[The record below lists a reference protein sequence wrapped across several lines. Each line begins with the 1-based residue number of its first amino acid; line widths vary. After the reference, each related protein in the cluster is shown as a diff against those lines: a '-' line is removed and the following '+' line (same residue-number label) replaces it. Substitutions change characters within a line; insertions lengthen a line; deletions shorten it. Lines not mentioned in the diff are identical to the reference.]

1 MDEAHYVG
9 DHAGTPRPHEDQC
22 RFRRSG
28 CAVVSAAGAIGSGHH
43 VAADRAGRERER
55 EREREKVEMRNFACW
70 LAGRERED
78 SKRLTY
84 MKTRTPRKST
94 VLSVIG
100 HFSSRFPTKAL
111 QLKT

>member
-1 MDEAHYVG
+1 MRHITL
-9 DHAGTPRPHEDQC
+9 GTMLEHPVPMKINAD
-22 RFRRSG
+22 SDG
-28 CAVVSAAGAIGSGHH
+28 AVARWFPPPEQLGVAITWRQIAQG
-43 VAADRAGRERER
+43 ERER